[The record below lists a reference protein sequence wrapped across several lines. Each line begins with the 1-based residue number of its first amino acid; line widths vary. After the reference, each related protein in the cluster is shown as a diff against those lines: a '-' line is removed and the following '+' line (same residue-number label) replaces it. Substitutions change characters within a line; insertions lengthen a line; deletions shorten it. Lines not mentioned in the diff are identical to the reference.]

1 VAQSGHANVISVEEI
16 KMELLEKK
24 EKINNIFT
32 RPYSRMDTSQWRQI
46 FHILTQGSASKMGG
60 QERHETRKEF
70 KLWKSRYNDSHCW
83 KEKRKEILSDNA
95 LCKCGKM
102 ANVVHHLS
110 YARMGRESLD
120 DLKIVCKDCHYDYH
134 KLEISYWQDDEEFWE
149 EYENS
154 LDNG

>member
-1 VAQSGHANVISVEEI
+1 
-16 KMELLEKK
+16 MELLEKK

-32 RPYSRMDTSQWRQI
+32 RPYSRMDTSQWIQI
-46 FHILTQGSASKMGG
+46 FHILTQGNPSKMGG

-70 KLWKSRYNDSHCW
+70 KLWKSRYNDSHYW
-83 KEKRKEILSDNA
+83 KEKRKEILSENT
-95 LCKCGKM
+95 LCECGKI

-110 YARMGRESLD
+110 YARTGRESLD
-120 DLKIVCKDCHYDYH
+120 DLEIICKDCHYDH
-134 KLEISYWQDDEEFWE
+134 HESQISYWQDDEEFWE